1 MSTHPRGRIDVKPG
15 CRLTTPETDQLQQA
29 VSEQLAGDE
38 LAHARIRPADVQR
51 CGVARLHVPH
61 RYTGESETRWCDGGS
76 NYVDAFVRDGDT
88 QDVDLERGVYDDPRP
103 DPDVW
108 AIEHGFGGE

>member
-15 CRLTTPETDQLQQA
+15 CRLSSTEITDLQQA

-38 LAHARIRPADVQR
+38 LVHAVIARDDIRR
-51 CGVARLHVPH
+51 CGVARLHAPH
-61 RYTGESETRWCDGGS
+61 AHGGGLMCDGGS
-76 NYVDAFVRDGDT
+76 NYVDAFIERDGDD
-88 QDVDLERGVYDDPRP
+88 QDVKLELGMYDVNDPRP

-108 AIEHGFGGE
+108 AHEHGFGQ